1 MCIRCFRLCL
11 LRLRLRG
18 RREIWRPSD
27 LTSVVDRIAP
37 YVERGVLIVVQ
48 DSGPFEELLRNP
60 GSDGVYLIV
69 YRCVK
74 CEEEFELLTAKG
86 VLEMR

>member
-1 MCIRCFRLCL
+1 LA
-11 LRLRLRG
+11 
-18 RREIWRPSD
+18 
-27 LTSVVDRIAP
+27 SVVDRIAP

-69 YRCVK
+69 YRCARCV
-74 CEEEFELLTAKG
+74 EEFELLTAKG
-86 VLEMR
+86 VFGDAMRSSLGQAR

>member
-1 MCIRCFRLCL
+1 MCIRCFRLYL
-11 LRLRLRG
+11 LRLQLWG
-18 RREIWRPSD
+18 SHEIWQPSD

-37 YVERGVLIVVQ
+37 YLERGVLIVVQ

-86 VLEMR
+86 VFEML